1 MNEMIGRFLH
11 WLIIVTMTAFVYTIT
26 GFIRRH
32 NLGKTSEKVI
42 GLEKGL
48 QNSGITVK
56 MEKVYE
62 KYDFFKKRIWREKKM
77 PTLWEQNL
85 SFCSFYEF
93 KNKLINLF

>member
-1 MNEMIGRFLH
+1 
-11 WLIIVTMTAFVYTIT
+11 MTAFVYTIT

-62 KYDFFKKRIWREKKM
+62 KYDFFKKRIWREKKNANTM
-77 PTLWEQNL
+77 RAKPIFLL
-85 SFCSFYEF
+85 
-93 KNKLINLF
+93 LL